1 MSLSPLIRFGKSTWT
16 YEGWQGQ
23 VYTRQYPK
31 SKFAQECLREYCQY
45 QYKEEPLF
53 RTLGNDSTC
62 YRPPT
67 ANQIRRYLNQMP
79 EDFEMCLKVLHVAIS
94 RATQATGALHHT
106 VYSAAPPDTAED
118 VLRSRQETTEP
129 YTKIVEELLEMRRD
143 TVELGRKAMAENR
156 RAYVLVNNL
165 ALKGMRHLPLYQ
177 PSAHQLISSS
187 IRLTRSIVRRGYRY
201 ALPSWNDELEGL
213 WS

>member
-1 MSLSPLIRFGKSTWT
+1 
-16 YEGWQGQ
+16 
-23 VYTRQYPK
+23 
-31 SKFAQECLREYCQY
+31 
-45 QYKEEPLF
+45 
-53 RTLGNDSTC
+53 
-62 YRPPT
+62 
-67 ANQIRRYLNQMP
+67 MP

-165 ALKGMRHLPLYQ
+165 ALRGNAP
-177 PSAHQLISSS
+177 PSALSAICPSINRLFYSSHS
-187 IRLTRSIVRRGYRY
+187 VHRSQRVS
-201 ALPSWNDELEGL
+201 LCTTKLER
-213 WS
+213 